1 MDSKKVSFISTR
13 IILAILGGST
23 ASIILMFWIRNY
35 LLASVLGML
44 VTILIAD
51 QLQPK
56 RAALLGLIVG
66 CLAGLFWGWRNYR
79 LTVQAGVD
87 LFDPALILAM
97 LTGLLLSGLLC
108 AAYGWIIGKLLILY
122 RQGRGPFF

>member
-1 MDSKKVSFISTR
+1 M
-13 IILAILGGST
+13 
-23 ASIILMFWIRNY
+23 
-35 LLASVLGML
+35 
-44 VTILIAD
+44 IAD
-51 QLQPK
+51 QPQPK

-108 AAYGWIIGKLLILY
+108 AADGWIIGKLLILY